1 MSDQRTTKAGGHEP
15 PAPADLGMLAE
26 TGLPAKGGCPAASA
40 ERGSPQSV
48 PVSTEAGGH
57 APAAR
62 IPVSTNEDGQVRLW
76 TPTPAERERAWLTS
90 FMRWVG
96 EREGRA
102 FAEYEQLRE
111 WSVTELERFW
121 ESIWEYFGVR
131 CSHPYERALDTHTMP
146 GARWFDGA
154 ELNYAENM
162 LCAGRRSSD
171 RPPASAR
178 TDRGSAAECEGRPDG
193 RDPSQIAVLHASELR
208 DVQELTWGELSAQ
221 VAAVAGGLRAL
232 GVERGDRVVAYM
244 PNIPETLIAFLASA
258 SVGAIFSSAAP
269 EFGARSVIDR
279 FAQITPKVV
288 LAVDGYRHGGKDFD
302 RREVVGE
309 ILAELPSVRHTVLV
323 PYLFEHARSSPAPAS
338 ASAAA
343 GADTAGARGA
353 PADPVDAPPPSWP
366 GALTWGELCERG
378 AGREASF
385 EQVPFDHPLWV
396 LYSSGTTGLPKAIV
410 HSHGGILLEQLKKS
424 HLHLDLHAGD
434 RMFWFTTT
442 GWMMWNFLIGCLF
455 TEAAIVLYDGS
466 PGHPDLGAMW
476 ALAQRT
482 KMTCMGVSAGLLS
495 ACEKAGVQP
504 ARDYDLSALR
514 AIGSTGSPLAP
525 ESFAWVYR
533 EVKPDVWLFSTSGGT
548 DVCTAFVGGCPLL
561 PVYEGELQCRV
572 LGCAVE
578 AWDEQGRSV
587 TDEVGELVLTEPL
600 PSMPLFFWGDPPA
613 HDPNLP
619 PDAPESRAGPRY
631 RESYFSMFPG
641 VWRHGDWIRI
651 TPRGGA
657 VIYGRSDATI
667 NRQGVRMGT
676 SEIYRAAS
684 AVEEVVDALV
694 VDIPRRPQADARPA
708 ELEMWLFVV
717 LRHGVALDEELAGR
731 IRRRIREDCSPR
743 HVPDEVMQIAEVPRT
758 LSGKTLEV
766 PVKRILMGAAPTE
779 AASVDS
785 LANPRALDYFVEL
798 AQTLG

>member
-1 MSDQRTTKAGGHEP
+1 MTDHRTTEAGG
-15 PAPADLGMLAE
+15 D
-26 TGLPAKGGCPAASA
+26 TPAA
-40 ERGSPQSV
+40 RI

-57 APAAR
+57 APTGR
-62 IPVSTNEDGQVRLW
+62 IPVSTEAGGHAPTGRIPVSASEDGQVCLW
-76 TPTPAERERAWLTS
+76 TPTSAERERAWLTG

-96 EREGRA
+96 DREGRT

-111 WSVTELERFW
+111 WSVAEVERFW

-131 CSHPYERALDTHTMP
+131 CSRPYERVLDARTMP
-146 GARWFDGA
+146 GARWFEGA

-162 LCAGRRSSD
+162 LRD
-171 RPPASAR
+171 RQ
-178 TDRGSAAECEGRPDG
+178 TGDERGLDTT
-193 RDPSQIAVLHASELR
+193 AVLHASELR
-208 DVQELTWGELSAQ
+208 DLQELTWGELSAQ

-232 GVERGDRVVAYM
+232 GVQCGDRVVAYT

-279 FAQITPKVV
+279 FAQITPKVMF
-288 LAVDGYRHGGKDFD
+288 AVDGYRHGGKDFD

-309 ILAELPSVRHTVLV
+309 ILTELPSVRHTVLV
-323 PYLFEHARSSPAPAS
+323 PYLFE
-338 ASAAA
+338 SAAA
-343 GADTAGARGA
+343 A
-353 PADPVDAPPPSWP
+353 PAIPAGWP
-366 GALTWGELCERG
+366 GPLTWGELCERG
-378 AGREASF
+378 EADRSSGAGPAF

-476 ALAQRT
+476 ALAERT

-495 ACEKAGVQP
+495 ACEKGGVRP
-504 ARDYDLSALR
+504 SRDFDLSALR
-514 AIGSTGSPLAP
+514 SIGSTGSPLAP

-533 EVKPDVWLFSTSGGT
+533 EVKEDVWLFSTSGGT

-600 PSMPLFFWGDPPA
+600 PSMPLFFWGDPPT
-613 HDPNLP
+613 HDPDLSP
-619 PDAPESRAGPRY
+619 RDPESRVGPRY

-694 VDIPRRPQADARPA
+694 VDIPRGSGARPLGA
-708 ELEMWLFVV
+708 RTPELEMWLFVV
-717 LRHGVALDEELAGR
+717 LRPGLTLDEELKGR

-798 AQTLG
+798 ARTLG